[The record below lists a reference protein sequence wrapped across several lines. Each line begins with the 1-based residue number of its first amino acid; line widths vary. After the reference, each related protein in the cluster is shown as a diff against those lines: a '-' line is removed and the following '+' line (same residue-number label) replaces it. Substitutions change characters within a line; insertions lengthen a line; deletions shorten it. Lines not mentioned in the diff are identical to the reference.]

1 MDDDFDDN
9 DWQSL
14 GAGIFNTGES
24 LLESASEALASDR
37 VKVSGDEVFEGLKN
51 GDVMPSLL
59 FVRDQFPNA
68 AAYLLSA
75 VPLMGAPLFISET
88 ERTLEER
95 MSNLGK
101 TNNDASPL
109 DVAAAGV
116 SAVVNVMAER
126 LPFFKPGK
134 ALEDAGVLKT
144 SLNAIKRD
152 LAWEAAGG
160 ATEETLTKIGT
171 NVDLTAED
179 IGKAAFLEA
188 LGGLGT
194 TGYTVYGQV
203 TQNNE
208 RKRVKAALQEKK
220 DSVVSVLEQRLEDAP
235 SRLAKA
241 RIKREIK
248 KVNAA
253 KNITKLRIAYPD
265 TDTEAETEEGEG
277 VRDAEGNIV
286 TPVEGGPDT
295 IDVPAFGSD
304 GTIDPSLED
313 KLPAGVTLKDGR
325 LVIEITGGQRSDTE
339 SFADPSVLED
349 STPEQDASQD
359 PSVIE
364 DATPDT
370 VSEIARIDAEIDSL
384 MSEGKTGIFSDLLS
398 RPQRDAKVR
407 ELQARKAELQK
418 TLGSSQRQTGSA
430 TASEG
435 PTILERADA
444 DSQQRVEDAL
454 EQEQIDSQDTEPSP
468 LFPRIREER
477 LRKAAAERADSR
489 GQPTEEDLE
498 LTAEARRMA
507 QERADAKPIIETDLG
522 PTSIKDND
530 VTIGNARVQAAR
542 RKAQGLPP
550 SRVGAEERQ
559 DRFESERAANAE
571 QAERDRE
578 LEQQDLEASEAERNR
593 TQAEIDARIKEAQER
608 QDKLNI
614 LEAEDRAYRFIV
626 PYINPDN
633 QSTIAE
639 IKALSESAAEQIGR
653 DLGPEAR
660 KAFRVEFESRLKDLK
675 ADRAEDAKAKREAE
689 QEAKAAPAQAE
700 ATSTETESNIDIDRL
715 RSEFLRIQAEE
726 GDQAAADYFKREA
739 ARATPSG
746 QAREAEANQEAEEKA
761 APEKPKSKPAKGTR
775 TKSKGAGEQQKA
787 APKKP
792 EEDVI
797 EVDKDG
803 VAKKKG
809 SDTKK
814 DTTKKDAKPLKQ
826 GNTTRL
832 TKWKPKGSGSTN
844 NLNGYPIAIVMESE
858 GKYNAKY
865 KGEEIQDIGSTL
877 QEAEAN
883 AFIKFASP
891 EQKEKAKKSKSSDKV
906 KNLEEKLAQAKA
918 EQDIEEKA
926 RDIVAKNGNVVTQ
939 SVRDAAETLNER
951 KAGTGT
957 IFLKEAE
964 RFEALMKP
972 QNAGKFVPRQNGP
985 EARIRE
991 IQSQIDNLKGKKVKA
1006 QGPTETK
1013 PKKSFKYIKDT
1024 PLPKIPGMVGR
1035 KVRVAAGENKGSYQ
1049 IYVDGKP
1056 IELFSSSSDSAS
1068 RKLNNLTKEEL
1079 EKVYRRTEAKANQ
1092 EKTAGERA
1100 ASRFARSRDRQAD
1113 TQSSQEAKVASARNA
1128 AEKKLAEANPIA
1140 IGNFRRSDIYPKSG
1154 NNVNVTPYIRV
1165 NSALS
1170 EKLGSPGL
1178 DVVVQYKNKDVE
1190 IIYFSAVDA
1199 ETANSLVSI
1208 IEEQAPLFNEFL
1220 QQEVKSRNALLFP
1233 TGIKD
1238 SGKEQLSLQRSID
1251 RLKEKSQRT
1260 KTPLSEKDKATIRD
1274 NQKTIERLKK
1284 QADIEYNLVMPDN
1297 HDKGIENFIKLL
1309 EDRGVDSQ
1317 AFNDV
1322 LNPVMYRDEDGNYV
1336 GRVPQ
1341 RFIEDDSNVLIDGT
1355 VIEDDG
1361 TAPVENTGDNEAEIV
1376 KELNQVARGTEDVV
1390 YNNKTG
1396 DYEYRQDPKKKVVSD
1411 DVVAPKDAD
1420 EKIEFTHPQELEKFS
1435 DSFRESYENM
1445 LDAWSQNDSM
1455 FVVEALNRTVKEG
1468 GLSAKDI
1475 NKIVKDIQSNEGY
1488 NFNLPASPSRKDNVD
1503 ALTEYLNSN
1512 LEDGPVEI
1520 EDESE
1525 YDVSDE
1531 DLGWSESRTKNPV
1544 KGFDS
1549 AEEASNAIVSELN
1562 EVFGSKAVRRMID
1575 SGFITIMTLDQARSS
1590 SLRYKKLSGETNAFV
1605 DAQTAKIVF
1614 LVDNIANN
1622 TNDVRGLIFHE
1633 LGVHYGKNILS
1644 DSEFSNVLEQ
1654 VYKLALKSDPVV
1666 SAAVDEVLENYSANG
1681 DSLFGVRAGPPSLPE
1696 NSPFWEEVLAHVIQ
1710 NKAAEIK
1717 PSLFDRILSAFSRF
1731 FKKALK
1737 PLGVEIDT
1745 DMDVNDIV
1753 NLIAGNIKRVPA
1765 HAFRQQRAYNVKDLT
1780 VDGTTA
1786 NGLQYPYLNSKKY
1799 QKFLNERKIW
1809 ESRSKRII
1817 PQVVEATNDSQKGR
1831 GLILSAYKGIQ
1842 KYIEPLMTVDNFR
1855 ILETQRMLMKGKKE
1869 EAHNSA
1875 RIIGDVLRTASKKEK
1890 AELIKF
1896 FETPNASPDKLSKK
1910 KISYAPFESVLK
1922 GSRPGPKNE
1931 SKMTVRE
1938 GAIKAK
1944 KMIEDLGQQ
1953 LVEAGA
1959 LDADQYQSLKGQ
1971 YLPRVYLK
1979 YVMSGQDRI
1988 GGGYMAGSM
1997 GYIRS
2002 RKEEESVLEDIVSG
2016 RIKDP
2021 GYLAS
2026 RYIAMA
2032 GSDLATIN
2040 YLNFIASDPSN
2051 SGWVL
2056 PNQVVQID
2064 GLSGSTFYFKD
2075 LAEAMRKRAS
2085 ILRSKGQDADAK
2097 RTEDYASRIEK
2108 EVAKYPEI
2116 SNADTKRY
2124 RKVPNNV
2131 RYGSMRGMYVDKR
2144 IWDDLTQQGVITS
2157 QNEVLGGILSFLGK
2171 FQKTFKYTHVPM
2183 QLPAQGRNIASNLFL
2198 LNSAGVPVHRIPESV
2213 NKAIDNIVNNGKYL
2227 QIARKY
2233 GIESTTFASE
2243 ELGSIDR
2250 QLALLRKDEK
2260 GMEGTISK
2268 LKIVMDQ
2275 FNVFGR
2281 AYQKTEVLFKVAKII
2296 DEMERKGLSESEA
2309 AMNANE
2315 ALLDYGN
2322 VSPLLRTLRS
2332 MPLGSPFI
2340 TFNAKVLTQ
2349 LMRNVKNH
2357 PVANAK
2363 FIAIPYIMSEIMM
2376 AQFDELDDEELA
2388 ALKKFVPE
2396 YAENNSN
2403 VYFLPYKDQNGKW
2416 VAFDM
2421 SYFLPWGA
2429 YYSIAKNLGEGE
2441 LGEAFKTTGLLGGPV
2456 QGLVSGMQNIDPFT
2470 KQPIWNESDPPRQ
2483 QAQDIMHFMASYMVP
2498 PMMMPRGKAG
2508 GVPAGGG
2515 PAWKSMAAAGLIEGN
2530 IGKDGLEKYSGMDA
2544 MLSWFGFNTMKIGP
2558 YEMQNRVYWKQKEI
2572 DDIIKRGWK
2581 LLQDPNL
2588 SDQDRVD
2595 MYEEYRIL
2603 LQDKYLELEEWMKIA
2618 SKVPK

>member
-1 MDDDFDDN
+1 MSNEVVNIFEDIARNYGTLNQDASLTTKQAEPESDFTYTGYAGDFVSALSGILGNLSGAAGTVFEWMDDDFDDN

-339 SFADPSVLED
+339 PFADPSVLED

-364 DATPDT
+364 DATPD
-370 VSEIARIDAEIDSL
+370 
-384 MSEGKTGIFSDLLS
+384 
-398 RPQRDAKVR
+398 
-407 ELQARKAELQK
+407 
-418 TLGSSQRQTGSA
+418 
-430 TASEG
+430 EG

-454 EQEQIDSQDTEPSP
+454 EQEQIDSQDTESSP

-593 TQAEIDARIKEAQER
+593 TQSEIDARIKEAQER

-689 QEAKAAPAQAE
+689 QEAKATPAQAE
-700 ATSTETESNIDIDRL
+700 ATSTETESNIDFDQL
-715 RSEFLRIQAEE
+715 RSEFLRIQEEE

-877 QEAEAN
+877 QEAETN

-918 EQDIEEKA
+918 EQDIEQKA

-964 RFEALMKP
+964 RFETLMKP

-991 IQSQIDNLKGKKVKA
+991 IQSQIDNLKGKKGKA

-1013 PKKSFKYIKDT
+1013 DEKTKKYIEDT

-1035 KVRVAAGENKGSYQ
+1035 KVLLASGENKGKYQ
-1049 IYVDGKP
+1049 IYVDGNP
-1056 IELFSSSSDSAS
+1056 INLFSKNTLGAN
-1068 RKLNNLTKEEL
+1068 RTLNNLTKEKL
-1079 EKVYRRTEAKANQ
+1079 EEVYRRTEAKANQ

-1100 ASRFARSRDRQAD
+1100 ASRFARSRDKKAD
-1113 TQSSQEAKVASARNA
+1113 IQSSQEAKVASARNA

-1140 IGNFRRSDIYPKSG
+1140 IGNFRRSDIYPNSG
-1154 NNVNVTPYIRV
+1154 ENVKVTPYIRV

-1190 IIYFSAVDA
+1190 IIYFSAVDP

-1220 QQEVKSRNALLFP
+1220 KKEVKSRNALLFP

-1297 HDKGIENFIKLL
+1297 HDKGIENFIKFL
-1309 EDRGVDSQ
+1309 EKRGVDSQ
-1317 AFNDV
+1317 AFKDV
-1322 LNPVMYRDEDGNYV
+1322 LNPDVSKSLEEEYIDRG
-1336 GRVPQ
+1336 
-1341 RFIEDDSNVLIDGT
+1341 IEDQYGPAP
-1355 VIEDDG
+1355 DG

-1376 KELNQVARGTEDVV
+1376 NELNQIARGTKDVV

-1411 DVVAPKDAD
+1411 DVVAPKDSD
-1420 EKIEFTHPQELEKFS
+1420 EKIEFTHPQELKKFS

-1503 ALTEYLNSN
+1503 ALTEYLNSE
-1512 LEDGPVEI
+1512 LEDGPVAI

-1855 ILETQRMLMKGKKE
+1855 VLETQRMLMKGKKE

-1997 GYIRS
+1997 GYTRS
-2002 RKEEESVLEDIVSG
+2002 RREEESALEDIVSG

-2116 SNADTKRY
+2116 SNADTKKY

-2157 QNEVLGGILSFLGK
+2157 QNEVLGGILNFAGK

-2183 QLPAQGRNIASNLFL
+2183 QVPAQARNIASNLIL
-2198 LNSAGVPVHRIPESV
+2198 LNSAGVPLYKIPGSIS
-2213 NKAIDNIVNNGKYL
+2213 KAIDNIVNNGKYL

-2233 GIESTTFASE
+2233 GIESTTFQSE

-2260 GMEGTISK
+2260 GMAGTMSK

-2296 DEMERKGLSESEA
+2296 DDMERKGLSESEA

-2315 ALLDYGN
+2315 SLLDYGN

-2340 TFNAKVLTQ
+2340 TFNAKALTQ
-2349 LMRNVKNH
+2349 MMRNIKNH

-2363 FIAIPYIMSEIMM
+2363 FIALPYIMSEIMM

-2396 YAENNSN
+2396 YAEDNSN

-2429 YYSIAKNLGEGE
+2429 HYSIAKNLGEGE

-2470 KQPIWNESDPPRQ
+2470 KQSIWNESDPPRQ

-2515 PAWKSMAAAGLIEGN
+2515 PVWKSMAAAGLIEGN
-2530 IGKDGLEKYSGMDA
+2530 INKDGLEKYSGMDA
-2544 MLSWFGFNTMKIGP
+2544 MLSWFGFNSMKIGP
-2558 YEMQNRVYWKQKEI
+2558 YEMQNRVYWKEKEI

-2618 SKVPK
+2618 SKVPQ

>member
-1 MDDDFDDN
+1 MSNEVVNIFEDIARNYGTLNQDASLTTKQAEPESDFTYTGYAGDFVSALSGILGNLSGAAGTVFEWMDDDFDDN

-265 TDTEAETEEGEG
+265 TELDTEAETEEGEG

-295 IDVPAFGSD
+295 IDVPAFGSE

-364 DATPDT
+364 DAAP
-370 VSEIARIDAEIDSL
+370 
-384 MSEGKTGIFSDLLS
+384 
-398 RPQRDAKVR
+398 
-407 ELQARKAELQK
+407 
-418 TLGSSQRQTGSA
+418 
-430 TASEG
+430 EG

-454 EQEQIDSQDTEPSP
+454 EQEQIDSQDAEPSP

-639 IKALSESAAEQIGR
+639 IKVLSESAAEQIGR

-660 KAFRVEFESRLKDLK
+660 KAFRVEFEGRLKDLK

-700 ATSTETESNIDIDRL
+700 ATPTE
-715 RSEFLRIQAEE
+715 
-726 GDQAAADYFKREA
+726 
-739 ARATPSG
+739 SG
-746 QAREAEANQEAEEKA
+746 QAREAEANQESEEKA

-803 VAKKKG
+803 VAKKQG

-877 QEAEAN
+877 QEAETN
-883 AFIKFASP
+883 AFIRFASP
-891 EQKEKAKKSKSSDKV
+891 EQKEKAKKSKSSDKL
-906 KNLEEKLAQAKA
+906 KDLEEKLAQAKA
-918 EQDIEEKA
+918 EQDIEQKA

-939 SVRDAAETLNER
+939 TVRDAAETLNER

-964 RFEALMKP
+964 RFETLMKP

-985 EARIRE
+985 EARVRE
-991 IQSQIDNLKGKKVKA
+991 IQSQIDNLKGKKGKA

-1013 PKKSFKYIKDT
+1013 DEKTKKYIEDT

-1035 KVRVAAGENKGSYQ
+1035 KVLLASGENKGKYQ
-1049 IYVDGKP
+1049 IYVDGNP
-1056 IELFSSSSDSAS
+1056 INLFSKNTLGAN
-1068 RKLNNLTKEEL
+1068 RTLNNLTKEKL
-1079 EKVYRRTEAKANQ
+1079 EEVYRRTEAKANQ

-1113 TQSSQEAKVASARNA
+1113 IQSSQEAKVASARNA

-1154 NNVNVTPYIRV
+1154 DNVNVTPFIRS

-1190 IIYFSAVDA
+1190 IIYFSAVDP

-1260 KTPLSEKDKATIRD
+1260 KTPLSEKDNATIRD
-1274 NQKTIERLKK
+1274 NRKTIERLKK

-1317 AFNDV
+1317 AFKDV
-1322 LNPVMYRDEDGNYV
+1322 LNPVMYRDEDGDYI

-1355 VIEDDG
+1355 VLEDDG

-1376 KELNQVARGTEDVV
+1376 NELNKVARGTKDVV

-1786 NGLQYPYLNSKKY
+1786 NGLQYSYLNSKKY

-1997 GYIRS
+1997 GYTRS

-2116 SNADTKRY
+2116 SNADTKKY

-2144 IWDDLTQQGVITS
+2144 IWDDLTQQGVINS
-2157 QNEVLGGILSFLGK
+2157 QNEVLGGILNFAGK

-2183 QLPAQGRNIASNLFL
+2183 QVPAQARNIASNLIL
-2198 LNSAGVPVHRIPESV
+2198 LNSAGVPLYKIPGSIS
-2213 NKAIDNIVNNGKYL
+2213 KAIDNIVNNGKYL

-2233 GIESTTFASE
+2233 GIESTTFQSE

-2260 GMEGTISK
+2260 GMAGTMSK

-2296 DEMERKGLSESEA
+2296 DDMERNGLSESEA

-2315 ALLDYGN
+2315 SLLDYGN

-2363 FIAIPYIMSEIMM
+2363 FIALPYIMSEIMM

-2396 YAENNSN
+2396 YAEDNSN

-2515 PAWKSMAAAGLIEGN
+2515 PVWKSMAAAGLIEGN

-2544 MLSWFGFNTMKIGP
+2544 MLSWFGFNSMKIGP
-2558 YEMQNRVYWKQKEI
+2558 YEMQNRVYWKEKEI

-2595 MYEEYRIL
+2595 MYDEYRIL

-2618 SKVPK
+2618 SKVPQ

>member
-1 MDDDFDDN
+1 MSNEVVNIFEDIARNYGTLNQDASLTTKQAEPESDFTYTGYAGDFVSALSGILGNLSGAAGTVFEWMDDDFDDN

-265 TDTEAETEEGEG
+265 TELDTEAETEEGEG

-295 IDVPAFGSD
+295 IDVPAFGSE

-364 DATPDT
+364 DAAP
-370 VSEIARIDAEIDSL
+370 
-384 MSEGKTGIFSDLLS
+384 
-398 RPQRDAKVR
+398 
-407 ELQARKAELQK
+407 
-418 TLGSSQRQTGSA
+418 
-430 TASEG
+430 EG

-454 EQEQIDSQDTEPSP
+454 EQEQIDSQDAEPSP

-639 IKALSESAAEQIGR
+639 IKVLSESAAEQIGR

-660 KAFRVEFESRLKDLK
+660 KAFRVEFEGRLKDLK

-700 ATSTETESNIDIDRL
+700 ATPTE
-715 RSEFLRIQAEE
+715 
-726 GDQAAADYFKREA
+726 
-739 ARATPSG
+739 SG
-746 QAREAEANQEAEEKA
+746 QAREAEANQESEEKA

-803 VAKKKG
+803 VAKKQG

-877 QEAEAN
+877 QEAETN
-883 AFIKFASP
+883 AFIRFASP
-891 EQKEKAKKSKSSDKV
+891 EQKEKAKKSKSSDKL
-906 KNLEEKLAQAKA
+906 KDLEEKLAQAKA
-918 EQDIEEKA
+918 EQDIEQKA

-939 SVRDAAETLNER
+939 TVRDAAETLNER

-964 RFEALMKP
+964 RFETLMKP

-985 EARIRE
+985 EARVRE
-991 IQSQIDNLKGKKVKA
+991 IQSQIDNLKGKKGKA

-1013 PKKSFKYIKDT
+1013 DEKTKKYIEDT

-1035 KVRVAAGENKGSYQ
+1035 KVLLASGENKGKYQ
-1049 IYVDGKP
+1049 IYVDGNP
-1056 IELFSSSSDSAS
+1056 INLFSKNTLGAN
-1068 RKLNNLTKEEL
+1068 RTLNNLTKEKL
-1079 EKVYRRTEAKANQ
+1079 EEVYRRTEAKANQ

-1100 ASRFARSRDRQAD
+1100 ASRFARSRERQAD
-1113 TQSSQEAKVASARNA
+1113 IQSSQEAKVASARNA

-1154 NNVNVTPYIRV
+1154 DNVNVTPFIRS

-1190 IIYFSAVDA
+1190 IIYFSAVDP

-1260 KTPLSEKDKATIRD
+1260 KTPLSEKDNATIRD
-1274 NQKTIERLKK
+1274 NRKTIERLKK

-1317 AFNDV
+1317 AFKDV
-1322 LNPVMYRDEDGNYV
+1322 LNPVMYRDEDGDYI

-1355 VIEDDG
+1355 VLEDDG

-1376 KELNQVARGTEDVV
+1376 NELNKVARGTKDVV

-1997 GYIRS
+1997 GYTRS

-2116 SNADTKRY
+2116 SNADTKKY

-2144 IWDDLTQQGVITS
+2144 IWDDLTQQGVINS
-2157 QNEVLGGILSFLGK
+2157 QNEVLGGILNFAGK

-2183 QLPAQGRNIASNLFL
+2183 QVPAQARNIASNLIL
-2198 LNSAGVPVHRIPESV
+2198 LNSAGVPLYKIPGSIS
-2213 NKAIDNIVNNGKYL
+2213 KAIDNIVNNGKYL

-2233 GIESTTFASE
+2233 GIESTTFQSE

-2260 GMEGTISK
+2260 GMAGTMSK

-2296 DEMERKGLSESEA
+2296 DDMERNGLSESEA

-2315 ALLDYGN
+2315 SLLDYGN

-2363 FIAIPYIMSEIMM
+2363 FIALPYIMSEIMM

-2396 YAENNSN
+2396 YAEDNSN

-2515 PAWKSMAAAGLIEGN
+2515 PVWKSMAAAGLIEGN

-2544 MLSWFGFNTMKIGP
+2544 MLSWFGFNSMKIGP
-2558 YEMQNRVYWKQKEI
+2558 YEMQNRVYWKEKEI

-2595 MYEEYRIL
+2595 MYDEYRIL

-2618 SKVPK
+2618 SKVPQ

>member
-1 MDDDFDDN
+1 MSNEVVNIFEDIARNYGTLNQDASLTTKQAEPESDFTYTGYAGDFVSALSGILGNLSGAAGTVFEWMDDDFDDN

-339 SFADPSVLED
+339 PFADPSVLED

-364 DATPDT
+364 DATPD
-370 VSEIARIDAEIDSL
+370 
-384 MSEGKTGIFSDLLS
+384 
-398 RPQRDAKVR
+398 
-407 ELQARKAELQK
+407 
-418 TLGSSQRQTGSA
+418 
-430 TASEG
+430 EG

-454 EQEQIDSQDTEPSP
+454 EQEQIDSQDTESSP

-593 TQAEIDARIKEAQER
+593 TQSEIDARIKETQER

-700 ATSTETESNIDIDRL
+700 ATSTETESNINFDRL
-715 RSEFLRIQAEE
+715 IPEFLRIQEEE

-877 QEAEAN
+877 QEAETN

-918 EQDIEEKA
+918 EQDIEQKA

-964 RFEALMKP
+964 RFETLMKP

-991 IQSQIDNLKGKKVKA
+991 IQSQIDNLKGKKGKA

-1013 PKKSFKYIKDT
+1013 DEKTKKYIEDT

-1035 KVRVAAGENKGSYQ
+1035 KVLLASGENKGKYQ
-1049 IYVDGKP
+1049 IYVDGNP
-1056 IELFSSSSDSAS
+1056 INLFSKNTLGAN
-1068 RKLNNLTKEEL
+1068 RTLNNLTKEKL
-1079 EKVYRRTEAKANQ
+1079 EEVYRRTEAKANQ

-1100 ASRFARSRDRQAD
+1100 ASRFARSRDKKAD
-1113 TQSSQEAKVASARNA
+1113 IQSSQEAKVASARNA

-1140 IGNFRRSDIYPKSG
+1140 IGNFRRSDIYPNSG
-1154 NNVNVTPYIRV
+1154 ENVKVTPYIRV

-1190 IIYFSAVDA
+1190 IIYFSAVDP

-1220 QQEVKSRNALLFP
+1220 KKEVKSRNALLFP

-1297 HDKGIENFIKLL
+1297 HDKGIENFIKFL
-1309 EDRGVDSQ
+1309 EKRGVDSQ
-1317 AFNDV
+1317 AFKDV
-1322 LNPVMYRDEDGNYV
+1322 LNPDVSKSLEEEYIDRG
-1336 GRVPQ
+1336 
-1341 RFIEDDSNVLIDGT
+1341 IEDQYGPAP
-1355 VIEDDG
+1355 DG

-1376 KELNQVARGTEDVV
+1376 NELNQIARGTKDVV

-1411 DVVAPKDAD
+1411 DVVAPKDSD
-1420 EKIEFTHPQELEKFS
+1420 EKIEFTHPQELKKFS

-1503 ALTEYLNSN
+1503 ALTEYLNSE
-1512 LEDGPVEI
+1512 LEDGPVAI

-1855 ILETQRMLMKGKKE
+1855 VLETQRMLMKGKKE

-1997 GYIRS
+1997 GYTRS
-2002 RKEEESVLEDIVSG
+2002 RKEEESALEDILSG

-2116 SNADTKRY
+2116 SNADTKKY

-2157 QNEVLGGILSFLGK
+2157 QNEVLGGILNFAGK

-2183 QLPAQGRNIASNLFL
+2183 QVPAQARNIASNLIL
-2198 LNSAGVPVHRIPESV
+2198 LNSAGVPLYKIPGSIS
-2213 NKAIDNIVNNGKYL
+2213 KAIDNIVNNGKYL

-2233 GIESTTFASE
+2233 GIESTTFQSE

-2260 GMEGTISK
+2260 GMAGTMSK

-2296 DEMERKGLSESEA
+2296 DDMERKGLSESEA

-2315 ALLDYGN
+2315 SLLDYGN

-2340 TFNAKVLTQ
+2340 TFNAKALTQ
-2349 LMRNVKNH
+2349 MMRNIKNH

-2363 FIAIPYIMSEIMM
+2363 FIALPYIMSEIMM

-2396 YAENNSN
+2396 YAEDNSN

-2429 YYSIAKNLGEGE
+2429 HYSIAKNLGEGE

-2470 KQPIWNESDPPRQ
+2470 KQSIWNESDPPRQ

-2515 PAWKSMAAAGLIEGN
+2515 PVWKSMAAAGLIEGN
-2530 IGKDGLEKYSGMDA
+2530 INKDGLEKYSGMDA
-2544 MLSWFGFNTMKIGP
+2544 MLSWFGFNSMKIGP
-2558 YEMQNRVYWKQKEI
+2558 YEMQNRVYWKEKEI

-2618 SKVPK
+2618 SKVPQ

>member
-1 MDDDFDDN
+1 MSNEVVNIFEDIARNYGTLNQDASLTTKQAEPESDFTYTGYAGDFVSALSGILGNLSGAAGTVFEWMDDDFDDN

-265 TDTEAETEEGEG
+265 TELDTEAETEEGEG

-295 IDVPAFGSD
+295 IDVPAFGSE

-364 DATPDT
+364 DAAP
-370 VSEIARIDAEIDSL
+370 
-384 MSEGKTGIFSDLLS
+384 
-398 RPQRDAKVR
+398 
-407 ELQARKAELQK
+407 
-418 TLGSSQRQTGSA
+418 
-430 TASEG
+430 EG

-454 EQEQIDSQDTEPSP
+454 EQEQIDSQDAEPSP

-639 IKALSESAAEQIGR
+639 IKVLSESAAEQIGR

-660 KAFRVEFESRLKDLK
+660 KAFRVEFEGRLKDLK

-700 ATSTETESNIDIDRL
+700 ATPTE
-715 RSEFLRIQAEE
+715 
-726 GDQAAADYFKREA
+726 
-739 ARATPSG
+739 SG
-746 QAREAEANQEAEEKA
+746 QAREAEANQESEEKA

-803 VAKKKG
+803 VAKKQG

-877 QEAEAN
+877 QEAETN
-883 AFIKFASP
+883 AFIRFASP
-891 EQKEKAKKSKSSDKV
+891 EQKEKAKKSKSSDKL
-906 KNLEEKLAQAKA
+906 KDLEEKLAQAKA
-918 EQDIEEKA
+918 EQDIEQKA

-939 SVRDAAETLNER
+939 TVRDAAETLNER

-964 RFEALMKP
+964 RFETLMKP

-985 EARIRE
+985 EARVRE
-991 IQSQIDNLKGKKVKA
+991 IESQIAKLKGKKVKA

-1013 PKKSFKYIKDT
+1013 DEKTKKYIEDT

-1035 KVRVAAGENKGSYQ
+1035 KVLLASGENKGKYQ
-1049 IYVDGKP
+1049 IYVDGNP
-1056 IELFSSSSDSAS
+1056 INLFSKNTLGAN
-1068 RKLNNLTKEEL
+1068 RTLNNLTKEKL
-1079 EKVYRRTEAKANQ
+1079 EEVYRRTEAKANQ

-1113 TQSSQEAKVASARNA
+1113 IQSSQEAKVASARNA

-1154 NNVNVTPYIRV
+1154 DNVNVTPFIRS

-1190 IIYFSAVDA
+1190 IIYFSAVDP

-1260 KTPLSEKDKATIRD
+1260 KTPLSEKDNATIRD
-1274 NQKTIERLKK
+1274 NRKTIERLKK

-1317 AFNDV
+1317 AFKDV
-1322 LNPVMYRDEDGNYV
+1322 LNPVMYRDEDGDYI

-1355 VIEDDG
+1355 VLEDDG

-1376 KELNQVARGTEDVV
+1376 NELNKVARGTKDVV

-1997 GYIRS
+1997 GYTRS

-2116 SNADTKRY
+2116 SNADTKKY

-2144 IWDDLTQQGVITS
+2144 IWDDLTQQGVINS
-2157 QNEVLGGILSFLGK
+2157 QNEVLGGILNFAGK

-2183 QLPAQGRNIASNLFL
+2183 QVPAQARNIASNLIL
-2198 LNSAGVPVHRIPESV
+2198 LNSAGVPLYKIPGSIS
-2213 NKAIDNIVNNGKYL
+2213 KAIDNIVNNGKYL

-2233 GIESTTFASE
+2233 GIESTTFQSE

-2260 GMEGTISK
+2260 GMAGTMSK

-2296 DEMERKGLSESEA
+2296 DDMERNGLSESEA

-2315 ALLDYGN
+2315 SLLDYGN

-2363 FIAIPYIMSEIMM
+2363 FIALPYIMSEIMM

-2396 YAENNSN
+2396 YAEDNSN

-2515 PAWKSMAAAGLIEGN
+2515 PVWKSMAAAGLIEGN

-2544 MLSWFGFNTMKIGP
+2544 MLSWFGFNSMKIGP
-2558 YEMQNRVYWKQKEI
+2558 YEMQNRVYWKEKEI

-2595 MYEEYRIL
+2595 MYDEYRIL

-2618 SKVPK
+2618 SKVPQ

>member
-1 MDDDFDDN
+1 MSNEVVNIFEDIARNYGTLNQDASLTTKQAEPESDFTYTGYAGDFVSALSGILGNLSGAAGTAFEWMDDDFDDS

-265 TDTEAETEEGEG
+265 TESETEEGEG

-295 IDVPAFGSD
+295 IDVPAFGSE

-364 DATPDT
+364 DAAP
-370 VSEIARIDAEIDSL
+370 
-384 MSEGKTGIFSDLLS
+384 
-398 RPQRDAKVR
+398 
-407 ELQARKAELQK
+407 
-418 TLGSSQRQTGSA
+418 
-430 TASEG
+430 EG

-454 EQEQIDSQDTEPSP
+454 EQEQIDSQDAEPSP

-498 LTAEARRMA
+498 LTAETRRMA

-700 ATSTETESNIDIDRL
+700 ATPTETESNIDFDRL
-715 RSEFLRIQAEE
+715 IPEYLRIQTEE
-726 GDQAAADYFKREA
+726 GDQAAADYLKREA
-739 ARATPSG
+739 AKATPSG

-792 EEDVI
+792 EEDV
-797 EVDKDG
+797 
-803 VAKKKG
+803 

-814 DTTKKDAKPLKQ
+814 DTTKEDAKPLKQ

-877 QEAEAN
+877 QEAETN

-891 EQKEKAKKSKSSDKV
+891 EQKQKAKKSKSSDKV
-906 KNLEEKLAQAKA
+906 KDLEEKLAQAKA

-951 KAGTGT
+951 KNGAGT

-964 RFEALMKP
+964 RFETLMKP

-991 IQSQIDNLKGKKVKA
+991 IQSQIDNLKGKKGKA

-1013 PKKSFKYIKDT
+1013 DEKTKKYIEDT

-1035 KVRVAAGENKGSYQ
+1035 KVLLASGENKGKYQ
-1049 IYVDGKP
+1049 IYVDGNP
-1056 IELFSSSSDSAS
+1056 INLFSKNTLGAN
-1068 RKLNNLTKEEL
+1068 RTLNNLTKEKL
-1079 EKVYRRTEAKANQ
+1079 EEVYRRTEVKANQ

-1100 ASRFARSRDRQAD
+1100 ASRLARSRDRKAD
-1113 TQSSQEAKVASARNA
+1113 IKSSQEAKVASARNA

-1154 NNVNVTPYIRV
+1154 ENVKVIPYIRV

-1190 IIYFSAVDA
+1190 IIYFSAVDP

-1208 IEEQAPLFNEFL
+1208 IEEQAPLFNLFL

-1309 EDRGVDSQ
+1309 EGRGVDSQ
-1317 AFNDV
+1317 AFKDV
-1322 LNPVMYRDEDGNYV
+1322 LNPDVYKSLEEEYIDRG
-1336 GRVPQ
+1336 
-1341 RFIEDDSNVLIDGT
+1341 IEDQYGPAP
-1355 VIEDDG
+1355 DG

-1396 DYEYRQDPKKKVVSD
+1396 DYEYRRDSKKKVVSD

-1737 PLGVEIDT
+1737 PLGVEIDA

-1997 GYIRS
+1997 GYTRS
-2002 RKEEESVLEDIVSG
+2002 RKEEESVLEDIISG

-2116 SNADTKRY
+2116 SNADTKKY

-2157 QNEVLGGILSFLGK
+2157 QNEVLGGILNFAGK

-2183 QLPAQGRNIASNLFL
+2183 QVPAQARNIASNLIL
-2198 LNSAGVPVHRIPESV
+2198 LNSAGVPLYKIPGSIS
-2213 NKAIDNIVNNGKYL
+2213 KAIDNIVNNGKYL

-2233 GIESTTFASE
+2233 GIESTTFQSE

-2260 GMEGTISK
+2260 GMAGTMSK

-2296 DEMERKGLSESEA
+2296 DDMERKGLSESEA

-2315 ALLDYGN
+2315 SLLDYGN

-2340 TFNAKVLTQ
+2340 TFNAKALTQ
-2349 LMRNVKNH
+2349 MMRNVKNH

-2363 FIAIPYIMSEIMM
+2363 FIALPYIMSEIMM

-2396 YAENNSN
+2396 YAEDNSN

-2429 YYSIAKNLGEGE
+2429 HYSIAKNLGEGE
-2441 LGEAFKTTGLLGGPV
+2441 LGEAFKATGLLGGPV

-2515 PAWKSMAAAGLIEGN
+2515 PVWKSMAAAGLIEGN

-2544 MLSWFGFNTMKIGP
+2544 MLSWFGFNSMKIGP
-2558 YEMQNRVYWKQKEI
+2558 YEMQNRVYWKEKEI

>member
-1 MDDDFDDN
+1 MSNEVVNIFEDIARNYGTLNQDASLTTKQAEPESDFTYTGYAGDFVSALSGILGNLSGAAGTAFEWMDDDFDDS

-265 TDTEAETEEGEG
+265 TESETEEGEG

-295 IDVPAFGSD
+295 IDVPAFGSE

-364 DATPDT
+364 DAAP
-370 VSEIARIDAEIDSL
+370 
-384 MSEGKTGIFSDLLS
+384 
-398 RPQRDAKVR
+398 
-407 ELQARKAELQK
+407 
-418 TLGSSQRQTGSA
+418 
-430 TASEG
+430 EG

-454 EQEQIDSQDTEPSP
+454 EQEQIDSQDAEPSP

-498 LTAEARRMA
+498 LTAETRRMA

-639 IKALSESAAEQIGR
+639 IKSLSESAAEQIGR

-700 ATSTETESNIDIDRL
+700 ATPTETESNIDLDRL
-715 RSEFLRIQAEE
+715 IPEYLRIQTEE
-726 GDQAAADYFKREA
+726 GDQAAADYLKREA
-739 ARATPSG
+739 AKATPSG

-809 SDTKK
+809 SDTK
-814 DTTKKDAKPLKQ
+814 PLKQ

-877 QEAEAN
+877 QEAETN

-891 EQKEKAKKSKSSDKV
+891 EQKQKAKKSKSLDKV
-906 KNLEEKLAQAKA
+906 KDLEEKLAQAKA

-951 KAGTGT
+951 KDGAGT

-964 RFEALMKP
+964 RFETLMKP

-1035 KVRVAAGENKGSYQ
+1035 KVRVAAGENKGNYQ

-1056 IELFSSSSDSAS
+1056 IELFSSSSNNAS

-1079 EKVYRRTEAKANQ
+1079 EKVYKRAEAKADKD
-1092 EKTAGERA
+1092 KTAGERA
-1100 ASRFARSRDRQAD
+1100 ASRLARSRGRKAD
-1113 TQSSQEAKVASARNA
+1113 IQSSQEAKVASARNA

-1154 NNVNVTPYIRV
+1154 ENVKVIPSIRV

-1190 IIYFSAVDA
+1190 IIYFSAVDP

-1208 IEEQAPLFNEFL
+1208 IEEQAPLFNLFL
-1220 QQEVKSRNALLFP
+1220 QQEVKDRNALLFP

-1309 EDRGVDSQ
+1309 EGRGVDSQ
-1317 AFNDV
+1317 AFKDL
-1322 LNPVMYRDEDGNYV
+1322 LNPDVYKSLEEEYIDRG
-1336 GRVPQ
+1336 
-1341 RFIEDDSNVLIDGT
+1341 IEDQYGPAP
-1355 VIEDDG
+1355 DG

-1396 DYEYRQDPKKKVVSD
+1396 DYEYRQDSKKKVVSD

-1614 LVDNIANN
+1614 LVDNIAKN

-1997 GYIRS
+1997 GYTRS
-2002 RKEEESVLEDIVSG
+2002 RKEEESVLEDIISG

-2116 SNADTKRY
+2116 SNADTKKY

-2157 QNEVLGGILSFLGK
+2157 QNEVLGGILNFAGK

-2183 QLPAQGRNIASNLFL
+2183 QVPAQARNIASNLIL
-2198 LNSAGVPVHRIPESV
+2198 LNSAGVPLYKIPGSIS
-2213 NKAIDNIVNNGKYL
+2213 KAIDNIVNNGKYL

-2233 GIESTTFASE
+2233 GIESTTFQSE

-2260 GMEGTISK
+2260 GMAGTMSK

-2296 DEMERKGLSESEA
+2296 DDMERKGLSESEA

-2315 ALLDYGN
+2315 SLLDYGN

-2340 TFNAKVLTQ
+2340 TFNAKALTQ
-2349 LMRNVKNH
+2349 MMRNVKNH

-2363 FIAIPYIMSEIMM
+2363 FIALPYIMSEIMM

-2396 YAENNSN
+2396 YAEDNSN

-2429 YYSIAKNLGEGE
+2429 HYSIAKNLGEGE
-2441 LGEAFKTTGLLGGPV
+2441 LGEAFKATGLLGGPV

-2515 PAWKSMAAAGLIEGN
+2515 PVWKSMAAAGLIEGN

-2544 MLSWFGFNTMKIGP
+2544 MLSWFGFNSMKIGP
-2558 YEMQNRVYWKQKEI
+2558 YEMQNRVYWKEKEI

>member
-1 MDDDFDDN
+1 MSNEVVNIFEDIARNYGTLNQDASLTTKQAEPESDFTYTGYAGDFVSALSGILGNLSGAAGTVFEWMDDDFDDN

-265 TDTEAETEEGEG
+265 TELDTEAETEEGEG

-295 IDVPAFGSD
+295 IDVPAFGSE

-364 DATPDT
+364 DAAP
-370 VSEIARIDAEIDSL
+370 
-384 MSEGKTGIFSDLLS
+384 
-398 RPQRDAKVR
+398 
-407 ELQARKAELQK
+407 
-418 TLGSSQRQTGSA
+418 
-430 TASEG
+430 EG

-454 EQEQIDSQDTEPSP
+454 EQEQIDSQDAEPSP

-639 IKALSESAAEQIGR
+639 IKVLSESAAEQIGR

-660 KAFRVEFESRLKDLK
+660 KAFRVEFEGRLKDLK

-700 ATSTETESNIDIDRL
+700 ATPTE
-715 RSEFLRIQAEE
+715 
-726 GDQAAADYFKREA
+726 
-739 ARATPSG
+739 SG
-746 QAREAEANQEAEEKA
+746 QAREAEANQESEEKA

-803 VAKKKG
+803 VAKKQG

-877 QEAEAN
+877 QEAETN
-883 AFIKFASP
+883 AFIRFASP
-891 EQKEKAKKSKSSDKV
+891 EQKEKAKKSKSSDKL
-906 KNLEEKLAQAKA
+906 KDLEEKLAQAKA
-918 EQDIEEKA
+918 EQDIEQKA

-939 SVRDAAETLNER
+939 TVRDAAETLNER

-964 RFEALMKP
+964 RFETLMKP

-985 EARIRE
+985 EARVRE
-991 IQSQIDNLKGKKVKA
+991 IESQIAKLKGKKVKA

-1013 PKKSFKYIKDT
+1013 DEKTKKYIEDT

-1035 KVRVAAGENKGSYQ
+1035 KVLLASGENKGKYQ
-1049 IYVDGKP
+1049 IYVDGNP
-1056 IELFSSSSDSAS
+1056 INLFSKNTLGAN
-1068 RKLNNLTKEEL
+1068 RTLNNLTKEKL
-1079 EKVYRRTEAKANQ
+1079 EEVYRRTEAKANQ

-1113 TQSSQEAKVASARNA
+1113 IQSSQEAKVASARNA

-1154 NNVNVTPYIRV
+1154 DNVNVTPFIRS

-1190 IIYFSAVDA
+1190 IIYFSAVDP

-1260 KTPLSEKDKATIRD
+1260 KTPLSEKDNATIRD
-1274 NQKTIERLKK
+1274 NRKTIERLKK

-1317 AFNDV
+1317 AFKDV
-1322 LNPVMYRDEDGNYV
+1322 LNPVMYRDEDGDYI

-1355 VIEDDG
+1355 VLEDDG

-1376 KELNQVARGTEDVV
+1376 NELNKVARGTKDVV

-1786 NGLQYPYLNSKKY
+1786 NGLQYSYLNSKKY

-1997 GYIRS
+1997 GYTRS

-2116 SNADTKRY
+2116 SNADTKKY

-2144 IWDDLTQQGVITS
+2144 IWDDLTQQGVINS
-2157 QNEVLGGILSFLGK
+2157 QNEVLGGILNFAGK

-2183 QLPAQGRNIASNLFL
+2183 QVPAQARNIASNLIL
-2198 LNSAGVPVHRIPESV
+2198 LNSAGVPLYKIPGSIS
-2213 NKAIDNIVNNGKYL
+2213 KAIDNIVNNGKYL

-2233 GIESTTFASE
+2233 GIESTTFQSE

-2260 GMEGTISK
+2260 GMAGTMSK

-2296 DEMERKGLSESEA
+2296 DDMERNGLSESEA

-2315 ALLDYGN
+2315 SLLDYGN

-2363 FIAIPYIMSEIMM
+2363 FIALPYIMSEIMM

-2396 YAENNSN
+2396 YAEDNSN

-2515 PAWKSMAAAGLIEGN
+2515 PVWKSMAAAGLIEGN

-2544 MLSWFGFNTMKIGP
+2544 MLSWFGFNSMKIGP
-2558 YEMQNRVYWKQKEI
+2558 YEMQNRVYWKEKEI

-2595 MYEEYRIL
+2595 MYDEYRIL

-2618 SKVPK
+2618 SKVPQ

>member
-1 MDDDFDDN
+1 MSNEVVNIFEDIARNYGTLNQDASLTTKQAEPESDFTYTGYAGDFVSALSGILGNLSGAAGTVFEWMDDDFDDN

-265 TDTEAETEEGEG
+265 TELDTEAETEEGEG

-295 IDVPAFGSD
+295 IDVPAFGSE

-364 DATPDT
+364 DAAP
-370 VSEIARIDAEIDSL
+370 
-384 MSEGKTGIFSDLLS
+384 
-398 RPQRDAKVR
+398 
-407 ELQARKAELQK
+407 
-418 TLGSSQRQTGSA
+418 
-430 TASEG
+430 EG

-454 EQEQIDSQDTEPSP
+454 EQEQIDSQDAEPSP

-639 IKALSESAAEQIGR
+639 IKVLSESAAEQIGR

-660 KAFRVEFESRLKDLK
+660 KAFRVEFEGRLKDLK

-700 ATSTETESNIDIDRL
+700 ATPTE
-715 RSEFLRIQAEE
+715 
-726 GDQAAADYFKREA
+726 
-739 ARATPSG
+739 SG
-746 QAREAEANQEAEEKA
+746 QAREAEANQESEEKA

-803 VAKKKG
+803 VAKKQG

-877 QEAEAN
+877 QEAETN
-883 AFIKFASP
+883 AFIRFASP
-891 EQKEKAKKSKSSDKV
+891 EQKEKAKKSKSSDKL
-906 KNLEEKLAQAKA
+906 KDLEEKLAQAKA
-918 EQDIEEKA
+918 EQDIEQKA

-939 SVRDAAETLNER
+939 TVRDAAETLNER

-964 RFEALMKP
+964 RFETLMKP

-985 EARIRE
+985 EARVRE
-991 IQSQIDNLKGKKVKA
+991 IESQIAKLKGKKVKA

-1013 PKKSFKYIKDT
+1013 DEKTKKYIEDT

-1035 KVRVAAGENKGSYQ
+1035 KVLLASGENKGKYQ
-1049 IYVDGKP
+1049 IYVDGNP
-1056 IELFSSSSDSAS
+1056 INLFSKNTLGAN
-1068 RKLNNLTKEEL
+1068 RTLNNLTKEKL
-1079 EKVYRRTEAKANQ
+1079 EEVYRRTEAKANQ

-1100 ASRFARSRDRQAD
+1100 ASRFARSRERQAD
-1113 TQSSQEAKVASARNA
+1113 IQSSQEAKVASARNA

-1154 NNVNVTPYIRV
+1154 DNVNVTPSIRV

-1190 IIYFSAVDA
+1190 IIYFSAVDP

-1260 KTPLSEKDKATIRD
+1260 KTPLSEKDNATIRD
-1274 NQKTIERLKK
+1274 NRKTIERLKK

-1317 AFNDV
+1317 AFKDV
-1322 LNPVMYRDEDGNYV
+1322 LNPVMYRDEDGDYI

-1355 VIEDDG
+1355 VLEDDG

-1376 KELNQVARGTEDVV
+1376 NELNKVARGTKDVV

-1997 GYIRS
+1997 GYTRS

-2116 SNADTKRY
+2116 SNADTKKY

-2144 IWDDLTQQGVITS
+2144 IWDDLTQQGVINS
-2157 QNEVLGGILSFLGK
+2157 QNEVLGGILNFAGK

-2183 QLPAQGRNIASNLFL
+2183 QVPAQARNIASNLIL
-2198 LNSAGVPVHRIPESV
+2198 LNSAGVPLYKIPGSIS
-2213 NKAIDNIVNNGKYL
+2213 KAIDNIVNNGKYL

-2233 GIESTTFASE
+2233 GIESTTFQSE

-2260 GMEGTISK
+2260 GMAGTMSK

-2296 DEMERKGLSESEA
+2296 DDMERNGLSESEA

-2315 ALLDYGN
+2315 SLLDYGN

-2363 FIAIPYIMSEIMM
+2363 FIALPYIMSEIMM

-2396 YAENNSN
+2396 YAEDNSN

-2515 PAWKSMAAAGLIEGN
+2515 PVWKSMAAAGLIEGN

-2544 MLSWFGFNTMKIGP
+2544 MLSWFGFNSMKIGP
-2558 YEMQNRVYWKQKEI
+2558 YEMQNRVYWKEKEI

-2595 MYEEYRIL
+2595 MYDEYRIL

-2618 SKVPK
+2618 SKVPQ

>member
-1 MDDDFDDN
+1 MSNEVVNIFEDIARNYGTLNQDASLTTKQAEPESDFTYTGYAGDFVSALSGILGNLSGAAGTVFEWMDDDFDDN

-265 TDTEAETEEGEG
+265 TELDTEAETEEGEG

-295 IDVPAFGSD
+295 IDVPAFGSE

-364 DATPDT
+364 DAAP
-370 VSEIARIDAEIDSL
+370 
-384 MSEGKTGIFSDLLS
+384 
-398 RPQRDAKVR
+398 
-407 ELQARKAELQK
+407 
-418 TLGSSQRQTGSA
+418 
-430 TASEG
+430 EG

-454 EQEQIDSQDTEPSP
+454 EQEQIDSQDAEPSP

-639 IKALSESAAEQIGR
+639 IKVLSESAAEQIGR

-660 KAFRVEFESRLKDLK
+660 KAFRVEFEGRLKDLK

-700 ATSTETESNIDIDRL
+700 ATPTE
-715 RSEFLRIQAEE
+715 
-726 GDQAAADYFKREA
+726 
-739 ARATPSG
+739 SG
-746 QAREAEANQEAEEKA
+746 QAREAEANQESEEKA

-803 VAKKKG
+803 VAKKQG

-877 QEAEAN
+877 QEAETN
-883 AFIKFASP
+883 AFIRFASP
-891 EQKEKAKKSKSSDKV
+891 EQKEKAKKSKSSDKL
-906 KNLEEKLAQAKA
+906 KDLEEKLAQAKA
-918 EQDIEEKA
+918 EQDIEQKA

-939 SVRDAAETLNER
+939 TVRDAAETLNER

-964 RFEALMKP
+964 RFETLMKP

-985 EARIRE
+985 EARVRE
-991 IQSQIDNLKGKKVKA
+991 IQSQIDNLKGKKGKA

-1013 PKKSFKYIKDT
+1013 DEKTKKYIEDT

-1035 KVRVAAGENKGSYQ
+1035 KVLLASGENKGKYQ
-1049 IYVDGKP
+1049 IYVDGNP
-1056 IELFSSSSDSAS
+1056 INLFSKNTLGAN
-1068 RKLNNLTKEEL
+1068 RTLNNLTKEKL
-1079 EKVYRRTEAKANQ
+1079 EEVYRRTEAKANQ

-1113 TQSSQEAKVASARNA
+1113 IQSSQEAKVASARNA

-1154 NNVNVTPYIRV
+1154 DNVNVTPFIRS

-1190 IIYFSAVDA
+1190 IIYFSAVDP

-1260 KTPLSEKDKATIRD
+1260 KTPLSEKDNATIRD
-1274 NQKTIERLKK
+1274 NRKTIERLKK

-1317 AFNDV
+1317 AFKDV
-1322 LNPVMYRDEDGNYV
+1322 LNPVMYRDEDGDYI

-1355 VIEDDG
+1355 VLEDDG

-1786 NGLQYPYLNSKKY
+1786 NGLQYSYLNSKKY

-1997 GYIRS
+1997 GYTRS

-2116 SNADTKRY
+2116 SNADTKKY

-2144 IWDDLTQQGVITS
+2144 IWDDLTQQGVINS
-2157 QNEVLGGILSFLGK
+2157 QNEVLGGILNFAGK

-2183 QLPAQGRNIASNLFL
+2183 QVPAQARNIASNLIL
-2198 LNSAGVPVHRIPESV
+2198 LNSAGVPLYKIPGSIS
-2213 NKAIDNIVNNGKYL
+2213 KAIDNIVNNGKYL

-2233 GIESTTFASE
+2233 GIESTTFQSE

-2260 GMEGTISK
+2260 GMAGTMSK

-2296 DEMERKGLSESEA
+2296 DDMERNGLSESEA

-2315 ALLDYGN
+2315 SLLDYGN

-2363 FIAIPYIMSEIMM
+2363 FIALPYIMSEIMM

-2396 YAENNSN
+2396 YAEDNSN

-2515 PAWKSMAAAGLIEGN
+2515 PVWKSMAAAGLIEGN

-2544 MLSWFGFNTMKIGP
+2544 MLSWFGFNSMKIGP
-2558 YEMQNRVYWKQKEI
+2558 YEMQNRVYWKEKEI

-2595 MYEEYRIL
+2595 MYDEYRIL

-2618 SKVPK
+2618 SKVPQ